1 MWVANHEKRGKIACR
16 VSRGAFCIK
25 NSIFLWFWTVYINIK
40 NPDHHYLLYPMVKV
54 LFFTDKAKYSRK
66 LLFFNLFL
74 DHHCLLYPML
84 QAVFFT
90 DEAKYSRK
98 LHFFIFFLVTIVS
111 SILWYRLY
119 FSQMK
124 LNILENY
131 IFYLSPLSPVYVCVG
146 VCVGVCMCNLLYIY
160 FQSFLEYSKMKNI
173 VCFWFSYFSNVMAC
187 MQIWDIGSHTL
198 LRTNIYFMLYL
209 KIKAYNHMS

>member
-1 MWVANHEKRGKIACR
+1 
-16 VSRGAFCIK
+16 
-25 NSIFLWFWTVYINIK
+25 
-40 NPDHHYLLYPMVKV
+40 MVKV

-66 LLFFNLFL
+66 LLFLNLFL

-98 LHFFIFFLVTIVS
+98 LPFFLLFLGHHCLLYPMIQALFFTDEAKYSRKLHFLFITIVS
-111 SILWYRLY
+111 S
-119 FSQMK
+119 
-124 LNILENY
+124 
-131 IFYLSPLSPVYVCVG
+131 VCVCG
-146 VCVGVCMCNLLYIY
+146 CVCVGVCMCNLLYIY

-173 VCFWFSYFSNVMAC
+173 VCFWFSYFSNVMAYL
-187 MQIWDIGSHTL
+187 QIWDIGSHTL